1 MTPSILKRRGPEPDG
16 VIVRTPDVRR
26 PGAVTG
32 LLAAAVALGVG
43 QLAAAFVDREASP
56 IIAVGQAAID
66 LSPQWLRAF
75 AISAFGVGDKLVLVV
90 GILIV
95 LAILASALGRRAMQ
109 RTAVGYVA
117 IGALSAIGVLAAVT
131 RPSSTP
137 AWAIP
142 SLVGGAA
149 AAGAFSI
156 LVRTVRPV
164 RRMPDPEP
172 SRWEFVELDRRAF
185 LQAAL
190 AVGAAAL
197 AAGGAGELIG
207 GPSAI
212 AAAREALRF
221 PKPSSPAPGLSADA
235 ELHVP
240 GLSPFYTP
248 NDEFYRVD
256 TELLAPA
263 IDPKAWRLR
272 IHGKVDR
279 ELQLDLEQLI
289 ARPLIERDIT
299 LNCVSNPVG
308 GHYIGT
314 ARWLGAPL
322 LPILE
327 EVGVHPGSDQI
338 VGRSIDGMTIGT
350 PTRIA
355 TDGRD
360 AMLAVAMNG
369 EPLPVEHGFPV
380 RMLVPGLYGYESAT
394 KWLVDLELTTFAA
407 YDPYWVS
414 RGWARVAQIQTSSR
428 IDTPKRL
435 AHLDVGPVAVAGV
448 AWAQHRG
455 IERVEVRVDE
465 GSWNDAEL
473 SAQDSLDTWRQW
485 RWTWNAPHGEHVLQV
500 RATDDTGA
508 VQSSVHRRPFPSGA
522 TGLHEVVVVVS

>member
-1 MTPSILKRRGPEPDG
+1 
-16 VIVRTPDVRR
+16 
-26 PGAVTG
+26 VTG
-32 LLAAAVALGVG
+32 LLTAGVALGVA
-43 QLAAAFVDREASP
+43 QLAAAFVDRDASP
-56 IIAVGQAAID
+56 VVAVGQAAID
-66 LSPQWLRAF
+66 ISPEWLRTF
-75 AISAFGVGDKLVLVV
+75 AISTFGVGDKLVLVV
-90 GILIV
+90 GILLV
-95 LAILASALGRRAMQ
+95 LAIAASALGRRAID
-109 RTAVGYVA
+109 RPRLGYVA
-117 IGALSAIGVLAAVT
+117 IAVLSAIGVLAATT

-137 AWAIP
+137 EWSIP
-142 SLVGGAA
+142 SLAGALAA
-149 AAGAFSI
+149 AAAFTV
-156 LVRTVRPV
+156 LVRAARSE
-164 RRMPDPEP
+164 RRAPEPHP

-190 AVGAAAL
+190 AVGAAAV
-197 AAGGAGELIG
+197 AAAGAGELIG

-212 AAAREALRF
+212 AAARERLRF
-221 PKPSSPAPGLSADA
+221 PKPSSPAPALPPAA
-235 ELHVP
+235 ELDVP
-240 GLSPFYTP
+240 GISPFFTP

-256 TELLAPA
+256 TELLAPT
-263 IDPKAWRLR
+263 IDPKAWHLR
-272 IHGKVDR
+272 IHGMVDR
-279 ELQLDLEQLI
+279 ELELDLEQLI

-308 GHYIGT
+308 GRFIGT

-322 LPILE
+322 LPILKE
-327 EVGVHPGSDQI
+327 IGVHPGADQI

-369 EPLPVEHGFPV
+369 QPLPVEHGFPV

-414 RGWARVAQIQTSSR
+414 RGWAQVAQIQTSSR

-435 AHLDVGPVAVAGV
+435 ANLNVGPVTVAGV

-465 GSWNDAEL
+465 GPWNDAEL

-485 RWTWNAPHGEHVLQV
+485 RWTWNAPHGEHVLQA

-522 TGLHEVVVVVS
+522 TGLHEVVVIVS

>member
-1 MTPSILKRRGPEPDG
+1 
-16 VIVRTPDVRR
+16 VRTLDVRR
-26 PGAVTG
+26 RGRVIG
-32 LLAAAVALGVG
+32 LLTAAVALGFG
-43 QLAAAFVDREASP
+43 QLAAAFVDRDASP
-56 IIAVGQAAID
+56 VIAVGQAAID

-75 AISAFGVGDKLVLVV
+75 AISAFGVGDKPVLVI
-90 GILIV
+90 GILLV
-95 LAILASALGRRAMQ
+95 LAILASALGTRAIE
-109 RTAVGYVA
+109 RTRVGYVA
-117 IGALSAIGVLAAVT
+117 IGALTGIGVVAAIT
-131 RPSSTP
+131 RPSSTV

-142 SLVGGAA
+142 SLLGGLAA
-149 AAGAFSI
+149 FGAFTL
-156 LVRTVRPV
+156 LVRGTRIAA
-164 RRMPDPEP
+164 RTPDPEP
-172 SRWEFVELDRRAF
+172 SRWDFIDLDRRAF
-185 LQAAL
+185 LRAAF
-190 AVGAAAL
+190 AVGAAAV

-212 AAAREALRF
+212 AAARDRLRF
-221 PKPSSPAPGLSADA
+221 PRPSSPAPSLPAGA

-240 GLSPFYTP
+240 GLVPFYTP
-248 NDEFYRVD
+248 NDQFYRVD

-263 IDPKAWRLR
+263 IDPSAWRLR
-272 IHGKVDR
+272 IHGMVER
-279 ELQLDLEQLI
+279 ELEMDLEQLI

-322 LPILE
+322 LPILQE
-327 EVGVHPGSDQI
+327 AGVHPGADQI

-355 TDGRD
+355 MDGRE

-394 KWLVDLELTTFAA
+394 KWLVDLELTTFTA

-414 RGWARVAQIQTSSR
+414 RGWAQVAQIQTSSR

-435 AHLDVGPVAVAGV
+435 ANLDVGPVTVAGV

-455 IERVEVRVDE
+455 IEKVEVGVD
-465 GSWNDAEL
+465 GGPWNEAEL
-473 SAQDSLDTWRQW
+473 AAQDSLDTCRQW
-485 RWTWNAPHGEHVLQV
+485 RWTWNAPHGEHLLRV
-500 RATDDTGA
+500 RATDDMGA
-508 VQSSVHRRPFPSGA
+508 VQSSVQHRPFPSGA
-522 TGLHEVVVVVS
+522 TGLHEVVVIVS